1 MKRKTIFHVAS
12 SVSLAIT
19 VFVSGCSSAPSSS
32 PGTGAGSEKQE
43 QGTTKVAGPKSGGTL
58 TYALY
63 QDIVSLDPA
72 FTYDFSTVV
81 NQITE
86 GLLKFDENSKLVPS
100 LAEKWENPDP
110 KTYLYHIR
118 KGVSFSDG
126 TPMTVDD
133 VIFSMERTR
142 DPKTASYLGWMYGNV
157 DKIEKEDD
165 STVKVTLKEPDSNW
179 RYAMATPAGHVISK
193 AYYEAHASNFGKPD
207 GGVMGT
213 GPFKYVSWQTGS
225 EIVLEKNTNYWDK
238 TGGPYLDKIVYKV
251 IPEAMTRVTGLKTGQ
266 INMAITLPI
275 DLQEVVEKMDSIK
288 ISRSD
293 SFLSDFVAMNTQR
306 KPFDDVKVRQAINFA
321 LEKQKIVKEI
331 IKDAGVA
338 GKSVPVPPA
347 LWLFEKEK
355 WEAAYNE
362 IPDYSYDMEKAKQLL
377 AESSV
382 PNGFNGKILV
392 DGDSLRMNIALALQA
407 AVKPLGINLEVE
419 KVTGEELNT
428 RSWGGARDY
437 DMLIQNWNS
446 DFPDPSGSLQPLF
459 LSANAADG
467 GSNFANYK
475 NPEVDKLLIEQGRLT
490 DDTKRSEMMIQAEK
504 LIAGDAPWIVV
515 SHQKHFMITS
525 KNVAGYEISPMVF
538 WQAIMKDVYFTE

>member
-1 MKRKTIFHVAS
+1 MKRKTLFQVAS
-12 SVSLAIT
+12 SFGLA
-19 VFVSGCSSAPSSS
+19 VAVLVAGCTSAPSSS
-32 PGTGAGSEKQE
+32 SGTGTGSEKQE
-43 QGTTKVAGPKSGGTL
+43 PGTAGQSGPKSGGTL

-118 KGVSFSDG
+118 QGVLFSDG

-157 DKIEKEDD
+157 DKIEKVDE

-213 GPFKYVSWQTGS
+213 GPFKYVNWQTGS

-238 TGGPYLDKIVYKV
+238 TGGPYLDKIVYKI

-275 DLQEVVEKMDSIK
+275 DLQEVVAKMDSVK

-306 KPFDDVKVRQAINFA
+306 KPFDDVKVRQAINYA
-321 LEKQKIVKEI
+321 LDKQKIVKEI

-362 IPDYSYDMEKAKQLL
+362 IPDYSYDIEKAKQLL

-407 AVKPLGINLEVE
+407 AVKPMGINLEVE

-446 DFPDPSGSLQPLF
+446 DFPDPSGVLQPLF

-490 DDTKRSEMMIQAEK
+490 DDAKRSDMMIEAEK
-504 LIAGDAPWIVV
+504 RIAADAPWIVV

>member
-157 DKIEKEDD
+157 DKIEKVDD

-251 IPEAMTRVTGLKTGQ
+251 IPEAITRVTGLKTGQ

-275 DLQEVVEKMDSIK
+275 DLQEVVEKMDSVK

-321 LEKQKIVKEI
+321 LDKQKIVKEI

>member
-1 MKRKTIFHVAS
+1 MKRKTIFQVAS
-12 SVSLAIT
+12 SFGLA
-19 VFVSGCSSAPSSS
+19 VAVLVAGCTSAPSSS
-32 PGTGAGSEKQE
+32 SGTGTGSEKKE
-43 QGTTKVAGPKSGGTL
+43 PGTAGQSGPKSGGTL

-118 KGVSFSDG
+118 QGVLFSDG

-157 DKIEKEDD
+157 DKIEKVDD

-213 GPFKYVSWQTGS
+213 GPFKYVNWQTGS

-238 TGGPYLDKIVYKV
+238 TGGPYLDKIVYKI

-275 DLQEVVEKMDSIK
+275 DLQEVVAKMDSVK

-306 KPFDDVKVRQAINFA
+306 KPFDDVKVRQAINYA
-321 LEKQKIVKEI
+321 LDKQKIVKEI

-362 IPDYSYDMEKAKQLL
+362 IPDYSYDIEKAKQLL

-407 AVKPLGINLEVE
+407 AVKPMGINLEVE

-446 DFPDPSGSLQPLF
+446 DFPDPSGVLQPLF

-490 DDTKRSEMMIQAEK
+490 DDAKRSEMMIEAEK
-504 LIAGDAPWIVV
+504 LIASDAPWIVV